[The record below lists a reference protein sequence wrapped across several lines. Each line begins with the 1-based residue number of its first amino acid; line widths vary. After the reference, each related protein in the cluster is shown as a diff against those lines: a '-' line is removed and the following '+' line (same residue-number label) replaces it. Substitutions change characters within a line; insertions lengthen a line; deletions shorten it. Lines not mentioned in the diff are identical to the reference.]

1 MIKVVLAS
9 FDCRLTGSVNLHLQH
24 MNIRQGDG
32 YTLLVFVYRV
42 VQNRHL
48 ARSRVGQPCA
58 NGSLL
63 SFSLH
68 FLNEMVPMRIFRS
81 RHASD
86 IVDIQTGECIPAIWQ
101 EFVKGDAF
109 FQSVVTFVTASTH
122 TQMQNLQ

>member
-1 MIKVVLAS
+1 MIKIVFAI
-9 FDCRLTGSVNLHLQH
+9 FDCRLVGSVNSQLQY
-24 MNIRQGDG
+24 MNIKLGDG

-42 VQNRHL
+42 AKNRHL
-48 ARSRVGQPCA
+48 AYSRVGQPCA
-58 NGSLL
+58 KGSLL

-86 IVDIQTGECIPAIWQ
+86 IVDIQTGECIPAMWQ

-109 FQSVVTFVTASTH
+109 FESVVTFDTAAEL
-122 TQMQNLQ
+122 NK

>member
-1 MIKVVLAS
+1 MAGFRIS
-9 FDCRLTGSVNLHLQH
+9 SGSD
-24 MNIRQGDG
+24 R
-32 YTLLVFVYRV
+32 
-42 VQNRHL
+42 RHL
-48 ARSRVGQPCA
+48 THSRLGQPCA

-109 FQSVVTFVTASTH
+109 FSVSRNV
-122 TQMQNLQ
+122 